1 MANDGTIASKLQLD
15 GEQQYKKA
23 LNDAYRSLRVLR
35 SELKA
40 ETAEMGRNA
49 TAQDKARA
57 KMASLQKQ
65 IAEQQKV
72 VKTLEKALAD
82 SKKEYANNQEVQD
95 KWAEKLN
102 KAREALANMQNALG
116 QTQDDL
122 SKFGSSM
129 KEVANNSGEA
139 MQTVVSFNDAMKS
152 IGSIVSG
159 VGSSLSGIFSATVD
173 TMKDMVDEMFSL
185 MSQAWAAAGD
195 WQQIQ
200 TIWGGDLESIE
211 RVYTAMSLQGID
223 AGEVTSGI
231 QKFITNVHNGN
242 KDTMAALEQL
252 HLSESQFSS
261 HWDFFVATM
270 DKASM
275 FKGNEGYNLMT
286 ALFGDK
292 KGAGMTDMLKNWRE
306 AMNRYQQDVEETGLA
321 LSSPQIEALDE
332 VSHKITEIQQLWETI
347 KTNIGAKLSE
357 VLNMDQLSEDTL
369 AILRD
374 IGSLLSGKGDRKE
387 ITFKLEQDIKSLL
400 TSISNALGNLS
411 GFLKELGGDLEQ
423 SKNPLVSFVGKL
435 INSLSNILDWISKN
449 SGTII
454 DWLNKLLPVMGVNK
468 ISEATTGKG
477 IGDWLTDIMKLGL
490 EVKVL
495 GKVFGTSAGAAV
507 GETAATFGA
516 GIGAAILK
524 AVPPLAFLG
533 TLFHVSPTSDE
544 IGNNDLLDENGRLT
558 NEAIQ
563 YGYSLNDKG
572 ELIPPWANNQGSGS
586 TAGTTG
592 EPSPIS
598 ATAAQR
604 AAAEEFW
611 DALRLTGA
619 ADSDKLLEAFD
630 GNKEV
635 VSKLSELIIDLGES
649 ENGKGWETFEDLP
662 SNWFNDI
669 SGALKNLTQDNYKGA
684 GLEDLPGKIGSAVAG
699 AVKLAPVN
707 ITVNVDGEPMYKKVN
722 QSLGSLMARA

>member
-1 MANDGTIASKLQLD
+1 MANEGTIASKLQLD

-82 SKKEYANNQEVQD
+82 SKKEYADNQEVQD

-173 TMKDMVDEMFSL
+173 TMRDMVDEMFSL
-185 MSQAWAAAGD
+185 MSQAWAAVGD

-292 KGAGMTDMLKNWRE
+292 KGAGMTDMLRNWRE

-374 IGSLLSGKGDRKE
+374 IGSLISGNGDKKE
-387 ITFKLEQDIKSLL
+387 ITFKLEQDIQSLL

-435 INSLSNILDWISKN
+435 IKSLGDILDWISKN

-454 DWLNKLLPVMGVNK
+454 DWLNKLLPVMAANK
-468 ISEATTGKG
+468 LSEATTGKG

-495 GKVFGTSAGAAV
+495 GKVFGASAGAAV

-516 GIGAAILK
+516 GIGAAIMK
-524 AVPPLAFLG
+524 AVPALAFLG
-533 TLFHVSPTSDE
+533 TLLHPSPTSDA
-544 IGNNDLLDENGRLT
+544 IGNNELFDENGNPT
-558 NEAIQ
+558 KEAIMQ
-563 YGYSLNDKG
+563 GGTYNENGEFVPYMIQSNVSSNSGMSLTEQQRQAAETFWDVFRENPTGFTEEQWNDFESAFAGAEDLFDSLNERMDQLVQG
-572 ELIPPWANNQGSGS
+572 EDNDEWRNI
-586 TAGTTG
+586 
-592 EPSPIS
+592 
-598 ATAAQR
+598 
-604 AAAEEFW
+604 
-611 DALRLTGA
+611 
-619 ADSDKLLEAFD
+619 
-630 GNKEV
+630 
-635 VSKLSELIIDLGES
+635 
-649 ENGKGWETFEDLP
+649 EDLP
-662 SNWFNDI
+662 SGWFSDI